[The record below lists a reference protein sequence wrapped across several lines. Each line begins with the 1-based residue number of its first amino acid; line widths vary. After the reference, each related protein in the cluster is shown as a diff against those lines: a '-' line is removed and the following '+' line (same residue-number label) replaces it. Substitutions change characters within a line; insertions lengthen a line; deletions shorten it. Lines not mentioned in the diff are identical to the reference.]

1 MTEIE
6 TKKARGTVR
15 EIETDWKA
23 YDNFAAWDFLG
34 RFARGDVRGEMPT
47 SAWASAH
54 IPHAALVQTSPLSLV
69 SSGSAVWYVSC

>member
-1 MTEIE
+1 MAEIE

-34 RFARGDVRGEMPT
+34 R
-47 SAWASAH
+47 
-54 IPHAALVQTSPLSLV
+54 SLV
-69 SSGSAVWYVSC
+69 VTKTETIDSWGHAWGNAHLGVGFCPHSSCSAGADLAPRPCL